1 MNEYNKT
8 ATDSQIQIMSKWL
21 PVGKRKQ
28 GRTIGVFD

>member
-8 ATDSQIQIMSKWL
+8 ATDSQIRIMSKWS

-28 GRTIGVFD
+28 GGTIAVFD